1 MAEHF
6 KLEITNKSVRITTF
20 KNVSENFAKEYR
32 EMLSGEIVD
41 DEAGTIELDS
51 DDMTPEMRTV
61 MMCDFVGPMPLGL
74 PDPKVNKR
82 NSTGKY
88 SVYNYTKRLK
98 KRAEEFRTASYIN
111 FRVPNVQFVTLT
123 FDERVFEDADDLNA
137 CHKAFKKFIQR
148 MHYSLNDFIYVATF
162 SRQKNKHW
170 HYHML
175 CNLDIN
181 VKNKF
186 IQDKWTYGMTHSTP
200 ITSHSELETRISY
213 CVDNM
218 YDVAWDDLQGEKGYL
233 KSRGLMNRVV
243 LRSWKEEE
251 ADTAYE
257 YLSKI
262 LESTDK
268 PLDVNSG
275 VLEDL
280 MGDGEMIMS
289 RKISHKVFP
298 EFFMDVKVARLKDE
312 VETAALK

>member
-6 KLEITNKSVRITTF
+6 KLEISNKSVRITTF
-20 KNVSENFAKEYR
+20 NNVSENFAKEYR
-32 EMLSGEIVD
+32 EMLSGDIVD
-41 DEAGTIELDS
+41 DETENGSTELDW
-51 DDMTPEMRTV
+51 DNMTPEMRTV
-61 MMCDFVGPMPLGL
+61 LGCDLVGPMPTAK
-74 PDPKVNKR
+74 PVEKPKRKT
-82 NSTGKY
+82 SGKY

-98 KRAEEFRTASYIN
+98 KRAEEFRTATYIN

-123 FDERVFEDADDLNA
+123 FDERVFESADDLDA

-170 HYHML
+170 HYHMI
-175 CNLDIN
+175 CNLDMN
-181 VKNKF
+181 VNNKF

-200 ITSHSELETRISY
+200 ITSHSELSSRIAY
-213 CVDNM
+213 CIDNM
-218 YDVAWDDLQGEKGYL
+218 YDVAWDDLHGEKGYL
-233 KSRGLMNRVV
+233 KSKGLMNRVV
-243 LRSWKEEE
+243 LRSWKEDE
-251 ADTAYE
+251 ADAAYE

-275 VLEDL
+275 TVEDL
-280 MGDGEMIMS
+280 MSDSEFIVS

-298 EFFMDVKVARLKDE
+298 EFFMDVKVATLK
-312 VETAALK
+312 